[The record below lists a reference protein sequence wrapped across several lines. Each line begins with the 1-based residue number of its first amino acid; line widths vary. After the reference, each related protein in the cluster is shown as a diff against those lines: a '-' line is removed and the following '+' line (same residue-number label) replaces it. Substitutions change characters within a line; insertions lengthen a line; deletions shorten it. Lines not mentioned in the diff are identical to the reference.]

1 MAFNIPFANFFNG
14 SKKKKKC
21 LNNFTTQDVWIYL
34 RSFPDYKPI
43 TKVILTNYN
52 N

>member
-1 MAFNIPFANFFNG
+1 MAFNIPFANFLMVL
-14 SKKKKKC
+14 KKKC
-21 LNNFTTQDVWIYL
+21 LNNFTAQDVWIYL
-34 RSFPDYKPI
+34 RSFADYKPI